1 MSWDHK
7 IESDLP
13 DQKERIKMT
22 EKTRQSSTHSL
33 QEPAS
38 PTKKV
43 DFVKG
48 HRRNFSAAPRLEKT
62 PFTHYKLQRPT
73 VTVSVSTAQDTKDLN
88 LTLEPSNVVI
98 GHNVSIGQDTN
109 DLDETRLTDIPNLP
123 ELPEL
128 SVVQETQ
135 KRASSEPPKEKE
147 SNGAQVWKILFIQG
161 LLEFIWTEGWSRPI
175 IKPRPSIALVVLVL

>member
-13 DQKERIKMT
+13 DQKERIRMT
-22 EKTRQSSTHSL
+22 EKTRQSSTISL

-62 PFTHYKLQRPT
+62 PFTHYKLQGPT
-73 VTVSVSTAQDTKDLN
+73 VTVSVSTAQDTNDLN
-88 LTLEPSNVVI
+88 NVII

-123 ELPEL
+123 DLPEL
-128 SVVQETQ
+128 PVVQETHN
-135 KRASSEPPKEKE
+135 RASSEPPKGK
-147 SNGAQVWKILFIQG
+147 SNGAQVWNFFFIQG
-161 LLEFIWTEGWSRPI
+161 LLEFTWMEGCSGQ
-175 IKPRPSIALVVLVL
+175 S

>member
-22 EKTRQSSTHSL
+22 EKTRQSSTISL
-33 QEPAS
+33 QEPPS

-73 VTVSVSTAQDTKDLN
+73 VTVSVSTAQATND
-88 LTLEPSNVVI
+88 LTLEQSKVII
-98 GHNVSIGQDTN
+98 GHSVSIGQDTN
-109 DLDETRLTDIPNLP
+109 DLDETRITDIPNLP
-123 ELPEL
+123 DLPEL
-128 SVVQETQ
+128 SVVQETRN
-135 KRASSEPPKEKE
+135 RASSEPPKEKE
-147 SNGAQVWKILFIQG
+147 LNGAQVWNILFIKSTFQSKSVT
-161 LLEFIWTEGWSRPI
+161 IM
-175 IKPRPSIALVVLVL
+175 

>member
-22 EKTRQSSTHSL
+22 EKTRQSSTISL

-62 PFTHYKLQRPT
+62 PFTHYKLQGPT
-73 VTVSVSTAQDTKDLN
+73 VTVSVSTAQDTNDLN
-88 LTLEPSNVVI
+88 NVII
-98 GHNVSIGQDTN
+98 GHNVSIGQDTD

-123 ELPEL
+123 DLPEL
-128 SVVQETQ
+128 PVVQETHN
-135 KRASSEPPKEKE
+135 RASSEPPKGK

-161 LLEFIWTEGWSRPI
+161 LLEFTWMKGCSGQ
-175 IKPRPSIALVVLVL
+175 S

>member
-7 IESDLP
+7 IESLP
-13 DQKERIKMT
+13 DQKERIRMT
-22 EKTRQSSTHSL
+22 EKTRQSRTNSL
-33 QEPAS
+33 QEILES

-73 VTVSVSTAQDTKDLN
+73 VTVSVSTAQDTNDLN
-88 LTLEPSNVVI
+88 LTLEPSNVII

-123 ELPEL
+123 DLPEL
-128 SVVQETQ
+128 SVVQETPN
-135 KRASSEPPKEKE
+135 RASSEPPKEKE
-147 SNGAQVWKILFIQG
+147 SNGAQVWKI
-161 LLEFIWTEGWSRPI
+161 
-175 IKPRPSIALVVLVL
+175 

>member
-1 MSWDHK
+1 
-7 IESDLP
+7 
-13 DQKERIKMT
+13 MT

-33 QEPAS
+33 QESAS
-38 PTKKV
+38 PNKKV
-43 DFVKG
+43 AFVKG

-123 ELPEL
+123 DLPEL
-128 SVVQETQ
+128 SVVQETR

-147 SNGAQVWKILFIQG
+147 SNGAQVWKILLTQG
-161 LLEFIWTEGWSRPI
+161 LLEFIWTDGCSGRSSNPGL
-175 IKPRPSIALVVLVL
+175 ALGTVI